1 MNNLRI
7 GMSVALLIS
16 MAACGT
22 DNETEVQ
29 GQTQTEALADSQGES
44 ARGVLS
50 NQQMQALD
58 AANSVQQV
66 LQNSAEDREK
76 ELKARL
82 QRL

>member
-29 GQTQTEALADSQGES
+29 GQTQTEALADSQGGINFTQHS
-44 ARGVLS
+44 TTPQSKIAS
-50 NQQMQALD
+50 IAQ
-58 AANSVQQV
+58 
-66 LQNSAEDREK
+66 
-76 ELKARL
+76 
-82 QRL
+82 